1 MNQKIKFYKEKSGK
15 WYLDL
20 PELEISKEDLEMKMG
35 FDFLLNTICKGEDTV
50 YFQAGDEKFPGSNAL
65 IFVSSESNPIGGWYV
80 LPSYG
85 DKELN
90 LKMFLG
96 EGIKSIFGHFPETI
110 WFYKSF

>member
-1 MNQKIKFYKEKSGK
+1 MTQKIKFYKEKGGK

-20 PELEISKEDLEMKMG
+20 PGSETGKENPEVIMG
-35 FDFLLNTICKGEDTV
+35 LDSLLNTLSQGEDTI
-50 YFQAGDEKFPGSNAL
+50 YFQLGEDKFPGSNSL
-65 IFVSSESNPIGGWYV
+65 IFVSMESNPLGGWYV

-90 LKMFLG
+90 LKLFLG